1 MTVKKTGQ
9 RTAETQQN
17 LTAEEGAR
25 EAAVREL
32 EQLAKVY
39 DPFGTNTGVAKYLR
53 GQLKGGLL
61 HDERQSILDRMA
73 EARRNFDE
81 DDERVKSQLT
91 RTQLVLGDTAS
102 GQLRFTVKGGRAFIQ
117 FKHRSFKKWKTI
129 FVIRQDGS
137 LSIMARITQNA
148 SLRRGEEPQ

>member
-1 MTVKKTGQ
+1 MTVKKTGA
-9 RTAETQQN
+9 RTRETQQN
-17 LTAEEGAR
+17 LTAEEGKLEEQIR
-25 EAAVREL
+25 YDEANLPPWLPE
-32 EQLAKVY
+32 
-39 DPFGTNTGVAKYLR
+39 GTKSPLRQFTG
-53 GQLKGGLL
+53 GGLL
-61 HDERQSILDRMA
+61 HEERQSILDRMA
-73 EARRNFDE
+73 EARREAVDE
-81 DDERVKSQLT
+81 DTERIKGQLT

-102 GQLRFTVKGGRAFIQ
+102 GQLRFTVKDGRAFIQ